1 MEQHL
6 NEEHC
11 SVGDQIGDGNG
22 SNTNAADE
30 DDSSVDSNL
39 LYYEPRNLNEEVFD
53 ELKKNN
59 RYIDTLWIWN
69 NHPNDFD
76 PLNIDWGKEGDSL
89 SDNTH
94 LKSVEIMRTD
104 RESSDNAREQR
115 YAERNARA
123 FYRELSKNKSIKY
136 LKIRGC
142 IGNLAMSDTLSIL
155 SPFIENNTKLRSLE
169 LGGCR
174 VNGRFAQI
182 FESALSGC
190 NTSLQRIELNRCEGM
205 TADIMEKIINVVG
218 SQGIQELYLDE
229 YDWDDEVAAALGDTL
244 CTNNTLKIL
253 SLGGEQFDHQEGR
266 IGSMDSTGVE
276 AVTDFLSTPSSSL
289 KELSFRNNR
298 IGPLGGI
305 ALAEALEGNT
315 TLKHLDLY
323 SAVSPWYGEHTL
335 TSQGWTTFFE
345 SLHNCAF
352 HSLNLG
358 GNTIEDGDVASMV
371 EALNS
376 FSSLENLNLRKATSI
391 TSSGWVAFFNL
402 MAQPGSAMARL
413 KKLDIEGSNI
423 TDEVMI
429 SIASAL
435 VNNISLKQLGW
446 CHRDSVA
453 DTGWSALTNALCNKT
468 TIETICNSNH
478 TLLRVGIISPGKVN
492 KLARLNNGTNKTEV
506 ARQKIIRYYFLEG
519 KGSNLHEIMNM
530 DLVALPHVIEC
541 FGKQEME
548 VSKGTYG
555 SARCS
560 NGQGTK
566 YTIKVDSGFELLYR
580 LARGMPSLFD
590 LSGKVVGGKRKR
602 KA

>member
-1 MEQHL
+1 M
-6 NEEHC
+6 
-11 SVGDQIGDGNG
+11 
-22 SNTNAADE
+22 
-30 DDSSVDSNL
+30 
-39 LYYEPRNLNEEVFD
+39 NEEVFD
-53 ELKKNN
+53 ELKNNN

-69 NHPNDFD
+69 NHQYDFD
-76 PLNIDWGKEGDSL
+76 PLNIDWGREGDSL
-89 SDNTH
+89 ADNTH
-94 LKSVEIMRTD
+94 LKSLDISCR
-104 RESSDNAREQR
+104 RESPDNAREQR
-115 YAERNARA
+115 YAERNAKA
-123 FYRELSKNKSIKY
+123 FYRALSKNKSIKY

-169 LGGCR
+169 LGGCI
-174 VNGRFAQI
+174 VNDRFALL
-182 FESALSGC
+182 FESALLRC

-244 CTNNTLKIL
+244 CTNNTLKVL
-253 SLGGEQFDHQEGR
+253 SLGGEQFDHQQGR

-276 AVTDFLSTPSSSL
+276 AITEFLSTPPSSSL
-289 KELSFRNNR
+289 KELSFRNNQ

-315 TLKHLDLY
+315 TLKRLDLY

-376 FSSLENLNLRKATSI
+376 FSSLETLNLRKATSI

-402 MAQPGSAMARL
+402 LAQPGSALERL
-413 KKLDIEGSNI
+413 KKLDIEGSSI

-429 SIASAL
+429 SIANAL
-435 VNNISLKQLGW
+435 VNSISLKKLGW
-446 CHRDSVA
+446 CHQERVA
-453 DTGWSALTNALCNKT
+453 DRGWSALTNILCNKT

-492 KLARLNNGTNKTEV
+492 KLTRLNNGTNKAEV
-506 ARQKIIRYYFLEG
+506 ARQKIIRCYFLEG

-530 DLVALPHVIEC
+530 DFVLLPHVIEC
-541 FGKQEME
+541 FGKQAME
-548 VSKGTYG
+548 VPKGTYG
-555 SARCS
+555 SARIGS
-560 NGQGTK
+560 TK

-590 LSGKVVGGKRKR
+590 TRGKVLGGKRKR